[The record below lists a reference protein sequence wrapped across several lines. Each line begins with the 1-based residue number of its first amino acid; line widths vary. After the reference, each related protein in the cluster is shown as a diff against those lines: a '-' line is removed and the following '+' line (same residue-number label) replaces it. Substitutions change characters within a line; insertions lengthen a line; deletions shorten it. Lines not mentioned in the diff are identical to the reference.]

1 MMMGGMLAAGMAA
14 ARGEALMETQA
25 GLGDLMDLI
34 NNNDAVGCV
43 KEVLNT
49 CFEECGSRED
59 ERRGLFVG
67 GLFGESCLGSCLQEK
82 EQELKEC
89 KSKVGDLLDEV
100 KDLIGGNIGGG
111 CLRAALE
118 ECSEGCPAEGN
129 SVLRPL
135 DFDCLKTCV
144 QNSDDLSEE
153 CIEEAVEKIEDIEEK
168 LDNLDEGCPG
178 EDDDRR
184 RLTFG
189 SFKRLDLDCMK
200 TCVQNSDDLSGE
212 CIEEAVEKI
221 EKVQDKLDELDNS
234 DGSRNCLRAAL
245 EECSEGC
252 PGEDDDRRR
261 LTLGLF
267 KRLDLD
273 CMKTCVQNSDDL
285 SEECIEEAV
294 EKIEDIEEKLD
305 ELDNSDGSRNCLRA
319 ALEECSEGCDSD
331 DNDDND
337 SDDNDGSV
345 FVECFEPLIEECG
358 AQCDGSGADK
368 LDFADLFVANLTC
381 ARSCVESSDRASR
394 DCKDMSTDFISAFER
409 CLPDIKE
416 SCPSA
421 CSKAASL
428 DKCLQELQ
436 ECATLDSDS
445 TNACEGLLSLE
456 SVFEPSSGLERSN
469 SESGT
474 DGILA
479 GVGVGAAIL
488 GLAALVVHRRKNQE
502 EPANTEVVATAQE
515 LPGEAGEKYPVGEP
529 VESLDT
535 ML

>member
-1 MMMGGMLAAGMAA
+1 M
-14 ARGEALMETQA
+14 
-25 GLGDLMDLI
+25 
-34 NNNDAVGCV
+34 
-43 KEVLNT
+43 
-49 CFEECGSRED
+49 
-59 ERRGLFVG
+59 
-67 GLFGESCLGSCLQEK
+67 
-82 EQELKEC
+82 
-89 KSKVGDLLDEV
+89 
-100 KDLIGGNIGGG
+100 
-111 CLRAALE
+111 
-118 ECSEGCPAEGN
+118 
-129 SVLRPL
+129 
-135 DFDCLKTCV
+135 KTCV

-153 CIEEAVEKIEDIEEK
+153 CIEEAVETIEDIEE
-168 LDNLDEGCPG
+168 
-178 EDDDRR
+178 
-184 RLTFG
+184 
-189 SFKRLDLDCMK
+189 
-200 TCVQNSDDLSGE
+200 
-212 CIEEAVEKI
+212 
-221 EKVQDKLDELDNS
+221 KLDELDNS

-261 LTLGLF
+261 LTLGSF

-285 SEECIEEAV
+285 SGECIEEAV
-294 EKIEDIEEKLD
+294 KKIEDIQKELGDDDD
-305 ELDNSDGSRNCLRA
+305 EDDDNDYSDSDDNDDND
-319 ALEECSEGCDSD
+319 SDDNDDNDSDDNDDNDSDDNDDNDSD